1 MRFNLLPWIDDSL
14 KLSKSGLS
22 TAYETSV
29 IGIQILS
36 LQKSGDDFPLPRC
49 CQLFP
54 NVSFYLFVFLDFSF
68 VDLTGLNIITEYSAD
83 NDSFVQMILPANLL
97 RPGSKYRF
105 KLAVDDGSKEGVAS
119 VVVEVR
125 TGPTSG
131 SFSVQPTFVKAL
143 ETVAMSG

>member
-1 MRFNLLPWIDDSL
+1 M
-14 KLSKSGLS
+14 
-22 TAYETSV
+22 
-29 IGIQILS
+29 
-36 LQKSGDDFPLPRC
+36 
-49 CQLFP
+49 
-54 NVSFYLFVFLDFSF
+54 FVFLDFSF
-68 VDLTGLNIITEYSAD
+68 VDLTGLNVNTEYSAD
-83 NDSFVQMILPANLL
+83 SDSFVQMILPAFLL

-131 SFSVQPTFVKAL
+131 SFSVQPTSVKAL